1 MTHTDVVAT
10 VDMVALCFHTLI
22 NHLNGAHAPTND
34 LGAMHSAQVGG
45 MFVTWETTQGNLRGC
60 IGSLSELP
68 LSRLTDYAIRSSQQD
83 SRFHPIRMHEL
94 PNLAC
99 HVSILHSFEN
109 CDTPQSWSVGI
120 HGIIVEFEIHSRSF
134 RATFLPNVM
143 PEQGWSV
150 EEALKQAARKAG
162 YHGNFAEIKSVIRV
176 TRYQS
181 SKASLTYSEFQRFS
195 RLN

>member
-1 MTHTDVVAT
+1 MTHTDVLAT

-22 NHLNGAHAPTND
+22 NHLNGVHAPTDD
-34 LGAMHSAQVGG
+34 LDPLQSAQVGG
-45 MFVTWETTQGNLRGC
+45 MFVTWETTQGGLRGC

-68 LSRLTDYAIRSSQQD
+68 LSRLTEYAIRSSQQD

-109 CDTPQSWSVGI
+109 CHTPHSWTVGL
-120 HGIIVEFEIHSRSF
+120 HGIIVEFEMHSRSF

-150 EEALKQAARKAG
+150 DEALSQAVRKTG
-162 YHGNFAEIKSVIRV
+162 FRGNFAEIISVIRV

-181 SKASLTYSEFQRFS
+181 SKASLTYSEFQRLS